1 MRCYENGNSLLCPPE
16 TEPCRSLCTCSFSFC
31 KVYSHGIALCKGR
44 VEAAHLGNPVAGA
57 VRSELRIARP
67 LSTGKRSAHMQLMA
81 GLFHACART
90 FHDPCSFSPPYAK
103 STRFFLCNW
112 PVHPRFG
119 LLEPPTYWV
128 QYANSLS
135 MRRFRKLP
143 RLGRCCLKPQFS
155 SQMAAPRAFRSFCSA
170 NGRFQ
175 EAAPS
180 LFLTTQK
187 AAERGSCFAG
197 LRPGAQAEGKTRE
210 TANGRKAACL
220 NHTERRV

>member
-1 MRCYENGNSLLCPPE
+1 
-16 TEPCRSLCTCSFSFC
+16 
-31 KVYSHGIALCKGR
+31 
-44 VEAAHLGNPVAGA
+44 
-57 VRSELRIARP
+57 
-67 LSTGKRSAHMQLMA
+67 
-81 GLFHACART
+81 
-90 FHDPCSFSPPYAK
+90 
-103 STRFFLCNW
+103 
-112 PVHPRFG
+112 
-119 LLEPPTYWV
+119 
-128 QYANSLS
+128 

-155 SQMAAPRAFRSFCSA
+155 SQMLPPIAAPRAFRS

-220 NHTERRV
+220 KSYRALQLKPVRIWIFDGIGNRLIPARDFFLEKKQKRAVLGLAEPVHPLPHLPRQSRLFGRRFRLHPPCGGRGMLFEYRAACSNPALALRMRAIGAAQGAR